1 MNTAVEGAGQDE
13 ASPVGREPETVE
25 SLEAGYTGAH
35 RRYEWLGLG
44 LAALS
49 MIGAAAGAWHHA
61 DAGVLV
67 WFVAIVAG
75 IAVADLVSG
84 LVHWGFDT
92 WGSVDTPIV
101 GQLAI
106 RTFRQHHLDPKAMV
120 GHDFVETNG
129 HNAMLSVALTAPAAW
144 APEVLGAGPTIFLF
158 FAGLFIAIT
167 SQLHKWAHMSEP
179 PRAIRLLQKTGLVL
193 SPDSHAGHHASPHDN
208 GYCVTTGWMNGP
220 LDKIGF
226 FRGLER
232 LIQAVTGA
240 RLNR

>member
-1 MNTAVEGAGQDE
+1 METVVEGGRQEDVG
-13 ASPVGREPETVE
+13 PVVAEPESVE

-35 RRYEWLGLG
+35 RRYEWLGLALAG
-44 LAALS
+44 LSL
-49 MIGAAAGAWHHA
+49 IGAAAGAWVHSG
-61 DAGVLV
+61 AGLLV
-67 WFVAIVAG
+67 WFVAVVAG
-75 IAVADLVSG
+75 IAFADLVSG

-92 WGSVDTPIV
+92 WGSVNTPIV

-106 RTFRQHHLDPKAMV
+106 RTFRQHHLDQKAMV

-144 APEVLGAGPTIFLF
+144 APEALGAGPTVFLF
-158 FAGLFIAIT
+158 TAGLFIALT
-167 SQLHKWAHMSEP
+167 SQLHKWAHMDEP
-179 PRAIRLLQKTGLVL
+179 PRAIRLLQRAGLVL
-193 SPDSHAGHHASPHDN
+193 SPEAHAGHHTSPHDH

-220 LDKIGF
+220 LDKLGF

-232 LIQAVTGA
+232 VIQAVTGA